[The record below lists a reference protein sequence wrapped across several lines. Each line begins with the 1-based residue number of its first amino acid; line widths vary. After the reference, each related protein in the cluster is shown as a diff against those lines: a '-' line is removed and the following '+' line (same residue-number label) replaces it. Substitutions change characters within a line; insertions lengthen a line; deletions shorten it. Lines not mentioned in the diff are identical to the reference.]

1 MDYAAT
7 KLAYLSDHFDVVFD
21 TVGALAPR
29 PAPALLSQNGCFR
42 PLNFGLREIMAA
54 LLNPLRSRKVRL
66 AVKTDRTE
74 HLVDLIRMIKEGKIE
89 PQIHQMLSLDHAPAA
104 QLLPHG

>member
-1 MDYAAT
+1 MGYAAT
-7 KLAYLSDHFDVVFD
+7 KLADLSDHFDVVFD

-29 PAPALLSQNGCFR
+29 PALALISQNGCLR

-54 LLNPLRSRKVRL
+54 LWNPLRSLKVRL
-66 AVKTDRTE
+66 AVKTDCAR
-74 HLVDLIRMIKEGKIE
+74 HLVDLIPMVKEGKIE
-89 PQIHQMLSLDHAPAA
+89 PQIHQMLSFDHAPAA